1 MEVTEKLWR
10 SDDGDDEIH
19 GRSKGLHDGLCVQC
33 AGMRVHALNLEE
45 DRADSMAWARS
56 LLKSRGFCVLDSETT
71 GLKPPVQFVEIA
83 IVDANGRTLFKGTV
97 RPDCRIEPGATRIH
111 GHTAKSLTASPAFWE
126 VYPDFLE
133 ILWGRRVVVYNAP
146 YDRRVWD
153 GEVRSLGARG
163 SIATLL
169 DIFLVRIPVDTLF
182 LGKLQKGSPLT
193 KWIKENSEPIHEHFL
208 SRFEGAAKVPY
219 DDSVGKLVDGLS
231 PKVHRLMSPGH
242 DPILGFIFG
251 VIDIM
256 SGTGTFIDKHGNIRR
271 VGKEVDPEGLI
282 IAFLKVFLHL
292 LSDLCTSAGIQ
303 PPFFTLLQLIKTKS
317 PFVLGPS
324 GEKVSWTNVARYMY
338 RHGYD
343 LRHFATMGLVPATVE
358 MIIRGWWLCQGFENR
373 DEAELARV
381 KLTSMLLLGHGIAA
395 SGNLLKTGAI
405 YSMNPLALNWAEML
419 ALFPVMMSW
428 MRETLKRERVIR
440 DKLDTEW
447 MSMYRASFGHSAD
460 TRNNASRYR

>member
-1 MEVTEKLWR
+1 MPLEPAATVAAYQRLQLL
-10 SDDGDDEIH
+10 EI
-19 GRSKGLHDGLCVQC
+19 RDLYSELHLDLD
-33 AGMRVHALNLEE
+33 HYLDLE
-45 DRADSMAWARS
+45 RSMAEEIDS
-56 LLKSRGFCVLDSETT
+56 LEGDFA
-71 GLKPPVQFVEIA
+71 EIR
-83 IVDANGRTLFKGTV
+83 RTL
-97 RPDCRIEPGATRIH
+97 A
-111 GHTAKSLTASPAFWE
+111 
-126 VYPDFLE
+126 
-133 ILWGRRVVVYNAP
+133 
-146 YDRRVWD
+146 
-153 GEVRSLGARG
+153 SLGADLPEPDSASAITPSPQVRRYKKGDIKRTADFQGLIRQAEGYFNKEGVDLNRDPLIQMLGSGEIASIAKTYKSTYGEVSWDRSDYLVVTLAG

-193 KWIKENSEPIHEHFL
+193 KWIKENSEPIHKHFL
-208 SRFEGAAKVPY
+208 SRFEAAAKVPY
-219 DDSVGKLVDGLS
+219 DDSIGKMVDGLS

-256 SGTGTFIDKHGNIRR
+256 SGTGTFIDKHGNIKR

-358 MIIRGWWLCQGFENR
+358 MIIRGWWLCRSFENR

-381 KLTSMLLLGHGIAA
+381 KMTSMLLLGHGIAA
-395 SGNLLKTGAI
+395 SGSLLKTGAI
-405 YSMNPLALNWAEML
+405 YGMNPLALNWAEML
-419 ALFPVMMSW
+419 ALFPVTMSW
-428 MRETLKRERVIR
+428 MRESLKRERSIR

-447 MSMYRASFGHSAD
+447 MSMYQASFEHSAD
-460 TRNNASRYR
+460 TRNSAR